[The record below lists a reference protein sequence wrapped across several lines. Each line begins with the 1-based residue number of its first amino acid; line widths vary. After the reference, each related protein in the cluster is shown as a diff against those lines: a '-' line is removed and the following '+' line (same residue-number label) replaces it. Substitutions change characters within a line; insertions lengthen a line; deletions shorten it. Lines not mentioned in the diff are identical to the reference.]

1 MMQELVAATLLLGR
15 EFSYF
20 DHIASRIV
28 NIRNVLNLEKK
39 TAKLAFIQA
48 SGCGCSRARTSAIM
62 S

>member
-1 MMQELVAATLLLGR
+1 MAATLLGR

-28 NIRNVLNLEKK
+28 DIRNVLNLEKK